1 MPSFQYNK
9 LTKTI
14 KLQILLYEIL
24 SFMLN
29 KNISHFLVVILIF
42 TGLAALFLILGKI
55 LSKKSLQDRE
65 FQSPFE
71 CGFSTFN
78 DHRLKF
84 SLHFFLIAL
93 VFIIFDV
100 ELIILFPFYNH
111 LVLTSPIGVTL
122 LFILFLFILTLGL
135 VNE

>member
-1 MPSFQYNK
+1 
-9 LTKTI
+9 
-14 KLQILLYEIL
+14 
-24 SFMLN
+24 MLGVI
-29 KNISHFLVVILIF
+29 ISYFSVIVLIF
-42 TGLAALFLILGKI
+42 RGLAFVFLILGKI

-84 SLHFFLIAL
+84 RLHFFLIAL
-93 VFIIFDV
+93 IFIIFDV
-100 ELIILFPFYNH
+100 ELIILFPFYNN
-111 LVLTSPIGVTL
+111 LSLSSPVGVNL
-122 LFILFLFILTLGL
+122 LFITFLFILTLGL

>member
-1 MPSFQYNK
+1 MGNK

-14 KLQILLYEIL
+14 KLQILLYEIHTWVL
-24 SFMLN
+24 GVI
-29 KNISHFLVVILIF
+29 ISYFSVIVLIF
-42 TGLAALFLILGKI
+42 RGLAFVFLILGKI

-84 SLHFFLIAL
+84 RLHFFLIAL
-93 VFIIFDV
+93 IFIIFDV
-100 ELIILFPFYNH
+100 ELIILFPFFSEY
-111 LVLTSPIGVTL
+111 L
-122 LFILFLFILTLGL
+122 LYKSLRRASLFVIFLFLLS
-135 VNE
+135 